1 MIINILTILFLI
13 ISIIFAA
20 GFIINLLYL
29 IIIPANKLSTE
40 DCLRKNILTKY
51 SKIKN
56 NLFVI

>member
-13 ISIIFAA
+13 ISIIFVV

-29 IIIPANKLSTE
+29 IMTPADKLSTE

-51 SKIKN
+51 FKIKK
-56 NLFVI
+56 